1 MAEKAEKMEFG
12 VGDRV
17 VYPAHGV
24 GRITGK
30 ETQLLGGHELKLYV
44 IAFEKDKMTLR
55 VPVTRAKISGLRAL
69 STGKNMEE
77 ALLTLK
83 GRAKPG
89 RGMWSRRA
97 QEYEAKI
104 NSGNVVSIA
113 EVVRDLHKNVDD
125 PDRSYSERM
134 IYESALTRLA
144 GEYAAIHKMDVKLST
159 EHLVTVLKSGR
170 NKKKLVELVASN
182 EEMDEVPQAVT
193 NKKKTSSKTAAA
205 A

>member
-1 MAEKAEKMEFG
+1 MSEKAVRSEFG

-24 GRITGK
+24 GRVTGK
-30 ETQLLGGHELKLYV
+30 ETQLLAGYELKVYV

-55 VPVTRAKISGLRAL
+55 VPVNRAKTSGLRAL
-69 STGKNMEE
+69 STGRNMDES
-77 ALLTLK
+77 LVTLK

-97 QEYEAKI
+97 QEYETKI

-134 IYESALTRLA
+134 IYESALNRLA
-144 GEYAAIHKMDVKLST
+144 GEYAAINKMDLKEST
-159 EHLVTVLKSGR
+159 EYLVAVLKSGR
-170 NKKKLVELVASN
+170 KKKVVELVSSN
-182 EEMDEVPQAVT
+182 EEKTEKVVV
-193 NKKKTSSKTAAA
+193 KKKASPKAVAA
-205 A
+205 